1 MAMSAAVP
9 TQAGVMRSGRRS
21 AGAEP
26 VTRPPVQP
34 TQAGVMRLGR
44 WPAGAEPVA
53 RPPVQ
58 PTQAGMMRLGRW
70 PAGAEPVA
78 RPLALLGPWPSAQMA
93 AMVMMIAGAEQWA
106 AASRRGASTPGQ
118 RPTRGR
124 PITPATQSSSR
135 HNTFCCCR

>member
-21 AGAEP
+21 AEAEP
-26 VTRPPVQP
+26 LVRPPVQP

-44 WPAGAEPVA
+44 WSAGAEPVA
-53 RPPVQ
+53 RPPV
-58 PTQAGMMRLGRW
+58 MRLGRW
-70 PAGAEPVA
+70 PAGAEPAA

-106 AASRRGASTPGQ
+106 AASR
-118 RPTRGR
+118 
-124 PITPATQSSSR
+124 
-135 HNTFCCCR
+135 